1 MLWRVTTVLLIQAS
15 EGQAP
20 SLAEDFTAAGF
31 AVRGPCARAD
41 MVREALRG
49 DPDVVVCWQ
58 PRADTRLIDALRTLQ
73 AQRALPVIV
82 FTQDVDVEWMN
93 HGLQAGVDA
102 WVVQGCEPHRLRPL
116 VHLAQAR
123 HARDN
128 AVRKQL
134 ADITGRFEER
144 KLVDKAKGILMR
156 SRKMSED
163 EAAVDGTRRP
173 EPREPGQGAV
183 RRRAKSGSRSSRD

>member
-82 FTQDVDVEWMN
+82 FTQDVDVEW
-93 HGLQAGVDA
+93 
-102 WVVQGCEPHRLRPL
+102 
-116 VHLAQAR
+116 
-123 HARDN
+123 
-128 AVRKQL
+128 
-134 ADITGRFEER
+134 
-144 KLVDKAKGILMR
+144 
-156 SRKMSED
+156 ED

-173 EPREPGQGAV
+173 GPREPGQGAV